1 MQNRFIRNFLALL
14 FVTVSMNAQYTE
26 IINTYRPGVSQGAFS
41 VGKNVIQVETGLSI
55 GTLKHSIFDNKTN
68 VTEFEY
74 LFRAG
79 LFKEQLEL
87 SIQGSYLRH
96 KVSENIGD
104 QNSFVDSG
112 FPANIIGAKYLLYDP
127 YKYERNKN
135 EHEKLLSWKKSNSFQ
150 WSKLIPA
157 VAIYAGASFSS
168 RSSDFAFQNNPDNR
182 ATEPQSNV
190 TPKVVLSAQN
200 NWAYN
205 WVFVFNAVGDRL
217 TTEFPDLRFVLT
229 STYNINDKWSIFG
242 EYENANSKIYKDHL
256 LRIGG
261 TYLITNNFAVDAHLL
276 GSIKDTPRRIIG
288 NVGLSYR
295 LDYHKINDDER
306 ILTGEQRDLEKV
318 IDQIKSDIE
327 DGHLPPETMTGKLEG
342 KIDLEDYVE
351 EEVED
356 EEFDN
361 EFDDLEETE
370 APKKKGFLSKLFGKR
385 KRRKKAIAEAEADS
399 TGTIVS
405 SKPVLGSG
413 GRMTDFV
420 DEDFIKNKQEE
431 ITPEERTAEELAE
444 IELRNEERRNKK
456 RWFGK
461 KKRKKNDT
469 IPEPDYSG
477 MSRKEIKEAKK
488 QQKELDLL
496 EKEVNDLDDFI
507 NQEVKAQETR
517 KEKKRREREERKLRK
532 QRGRGKTTSASDGS
546 SLNSTTPAK
555 TEPEK
560 PKKKDPVDEALG
572 DGLFDDIQ
580 PKKDKKE
587 EKKDDLINLDEDDE
601 LKKLEAE
608 IKAMEA
614 EKAAEE
620 AKEEKKRKK
629 KEAKA
634 KKKKKKNSDE
644 ESDE

>member
-1 MQNRFIRNFLALL
+1 MQNRFIRIILALL
-14 FVTVSMNAQYTE
+14 FVSTSMNAQYTE

-41 VGKNVIQVETGLSI
+41 VGKNVFQVETGLSI
-55 GTLKHSIFDNKTN
+55 GTLKHSIFNNKTN

-96 KVSENIGD
+96 KVSESIGD
-104 QNSFVDSG
+104 ETSFVDNG

-127 YKYERNKN
+127 YKYERDKN

-150 WSKLIPA
+150 WKKLIPA
-157 VAIYAGASFSS
+157 VAVYAGASFSS

-182 ATEPQSNV
+182 ATEPQSNI
-190 TPKVVLSAQN
+190 TPKVVISAQN

-217 TTEFPDLRFVLT
+217 TTEFPDLRFILT
-229 STYNINDKWSIFG
+229 STYNINDKWSVFG

-256 LRIGG
+256 LRVGG
-261 TYLITNNFAVDAHLL
+261 AYLITDNFAVDAHLL
-276 GSIKDTPRRIIG
+276 GSIKDTPRRVIG
-288 NVGLSYR
+288 NVGISYR

-318 IDQIKSDIE
+318 IAQIKEDIE

-342 KIDLEDYVE
+342 KVDLEDYVE

-399 TGTIVS
+399 TGTITS

-420 DEDFIKNKQEE
+420 DEDFIKNKREE
-431 ITPEERTAEELAE
+431 VTPEERTAEELAE

-461 KKRKKNDT
+461 KKKKNDT
-469 IPEPDYSG
+469 IPEPDYTG

-496 EKEVNDLDDFI
+496 EKEVNDLDAFI

-517 KEKKRREREERKLRK
+517 KERKRRLKEERKRRK
-532 QRGRGKTTSASDGS
+532 QGGKES
-546 SLNSTTPAK
+546 SFNLDTPAVP
-555 TEPEK
+555 EPEK
-560 PKKKDPVDEALG
+560 PKKKDPVDDALG

-580 PKKDKKE
+580 PKKEEKQKEKKE
-587 EKKDDLINLDEDDE
+587 EKKDLIELDEDDE
-601 LKKLEAE
+601 LKKLEQE

-634 KKKKKKNSDE
+634 KKKKKKKEEEETDE
-644 ESDE
+644 